1 VHLEEWI
8 WEVLSAGQAT
18 GAPVVNLYSGRGT
31 HTSLGLGSHDP
42 RNQVLIRD
50 QWLKVMGGK
59 VLNAIATAY
68 ANRQDPGM
76 LPRCEDIYLRL
87 EILAAR
93 AALPADILHDLKES
107 VSYWRKYVPSDGL
120 DLGELLHQGE
130 ESGPPDL

>member
-1 VHLEEWI
+1 
-8 WEVLSAGQAT
+8 
-18 GAPVVNLYSGRGT
+18 
-31 HTSLGLGSHDP
+31 
-42 RNQVLIRD
+42 
-50 QWLKVMGGK
+50 
-59 VLNAIATAY
+59 
-68 ANRQDPGM
+68 M